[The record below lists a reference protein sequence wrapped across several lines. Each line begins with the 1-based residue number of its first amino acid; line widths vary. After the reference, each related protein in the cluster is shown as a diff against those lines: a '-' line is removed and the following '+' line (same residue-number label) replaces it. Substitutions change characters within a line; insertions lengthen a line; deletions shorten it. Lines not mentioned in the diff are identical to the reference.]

1 MLVATEFS
9 VACLRCY
16 AIRSD
21 RSKTQKAR
29 NRKITLLKL
38 RYKIG
43 FVKRKSETKWQLTKK
58 IVKQSNG
65 WSITARSDTAAPRLK
80 LRLIK

>member
-1 MLVATEFS
+1 MLVVTKLG